1 MPITTLAL
9 RRHASRAL
17 APRRLAGALVAV
29 LGVQLAAPPTVAPF
43 AVHDA
48 VAEVPGFT
56 EELLD
61 YVQDRYGRAARER
74 VADWEQLIL
83 EHRDRPVHEQ
93 LTIVNDFFNRMRF
106 VSDQSHWGKRDYWAT
121 PIEFLGTRGGDCEDF
136 SIAKYFTL
144 KELGVPIER
153 LRITYVRAL
162 GLDEAHMVVAYYE
175 TPDAEPLILDNL
187 VEEVTP
193 GSRRNDLV
201 PVYSFNG
208 DGLWKARERD
218 AGRRVGGAGGLR
230 LWRDLTVKME
240 RERSPGSRAAGEAP
254 APPAQAVDLPE

>member
-1 MPITTLAL
+1 M
-9 RRHASRAL
+9 
-17 APRRLAGALVAV
+17 RRLGAPLVA
-29 LGVQLAAPPTVAPF
+29 LLAGVHMAIAQ
-43 AVHDA
+43 
-48 VAEVPGFT
+48 VPGFT

-61 YVQDRYGRAARER
+61 YVHGKYGRDARER
-74 VADWEQLIL
+74 VVDWERLIL
-83 EHRDRPVHEQ
+83 EHRDRPVREQ
-93 LTIVNDFFNRMRF
+93 LSLVNDFFNRMRF
-106 VSDQSHWGKRDYWAT
+106 VSDQSHWGRRDYWAT

-144 KELGVPIER
+144 KELGVPVER

-162 GLDEAHMVVAYYE
+162 GLEEAHMVVAYYE
-175 TPDAEPLILDNL
+175 TPEAEPLILDNL
-187 VEEVTP
+187 VEDVTP

-208 DGLWKARERD
+208 DGLWKARERG

-240 RERSPGSRAAGEAP
+240 RERSPGSRAASEAVLP
-254 APPAQAVDLPE
+254 AARADER